1 MRLLRYHTQRGF
13 SLVELSIVLVIL
25 GLLVGGVLGGQALIR
40 AAEIRGVLADKDKY
54 LAAVYTFKNKYHA
67 LPGDMANAG
76 SFWGVVHANNIMCIV
91 TAAATATA
99 TCNGNG
105 NGRIERSFA
114 LEESNLWR
122 HMANAGMVEGNY
134 PHGTTGS
141 ELRWGKTKGAHE
153 IWMET
158 MANRWHIDYAN
169 STLPVVDIPMLILAT
184 NTSIGPGGGFSHVY
198 RLNAFTTSEA
208 WGIDTKLDDGRP
220 GLGKM
225 MVSPNNFPASSFC
238 STSADATTAEYNL
251 TYSNKACTPT
261 FIIKF

>member
-1 MRLLRYHTQRGF
+1 MIPPRYHTQRGF

-54 LAAVYTFKNKYHA
+54 LAAVYTFKNKYQA
-67 LPGDMANAG
+67 LPGDMATAG
-76 SFWGVVHANNIMCIV
+76 SFWGVVHANNIMCHALPA
-91 TAAATATA
+91 TTATA

-105 NGRIERSFA
+105 DGKIAHGTEGV
-114 LEESNLWR
+114 NLWR
-122 HMANAGMVEGNY
+122 HMSNAGMVEGNY
-134 PHGTTGS
+134 PHNYVCDM
-141 ELRWGKTKGAHE
+141 ELGKTKGAHE
-153 IWMET
+153 IWIST
-158 MANRWHIDYAN
+158 MAIRWHIDYTN

-184 NTSIGPGGGFSHVY
+184 DTSIVGGGCTDNN